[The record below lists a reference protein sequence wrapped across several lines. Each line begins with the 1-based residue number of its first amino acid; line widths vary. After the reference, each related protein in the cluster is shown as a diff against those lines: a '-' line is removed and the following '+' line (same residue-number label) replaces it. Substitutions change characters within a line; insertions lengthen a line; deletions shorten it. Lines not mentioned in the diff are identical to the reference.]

1 MKNTFLGEVGG
12 EILREILTAVVRDKA
27 ADDGAVMLL
36 ENSFV
41 LLKTSQ
47 YMTLAFHWVDRSFF

>member
-47 YMTLAFHWVDRSFF
+47 YMTLAFPWVDRSFF